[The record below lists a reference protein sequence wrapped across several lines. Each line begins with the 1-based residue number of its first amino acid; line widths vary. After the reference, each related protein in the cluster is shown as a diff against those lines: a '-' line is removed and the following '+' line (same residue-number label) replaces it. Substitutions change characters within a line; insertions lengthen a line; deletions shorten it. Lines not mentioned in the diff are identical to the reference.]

1 MRTIGPS
8 SIADYICRNC
18 LRIFY
23 FRKKKAAM
31 ATYHLSLKNGKVGT
45 AEQHADYILRE
56 GRYSGGKRAEELVYK
71 DANLPHWAMSASVF
85 FACADKYERAN
96 GRAYTEFEIALPNE
110 LTHKENEKLVNDFI
124 ATHIG
129 NNKVWAY
136 AIHSKP
142 ATFDDSQ
149 EQIHAHIMI
158 CERIVD
164 DEMVKAKSPSK
175 FFKRYNAKNPK
186 NGGYQKDRRFSGYT
200 ESKDNLKLIRQSW
213 EDMINAEYK
222 THGID
227 KVVSCKTLKA
237 QRDIAAEA
245 GDEDMVEFLNRTPQE
260 HLGPALAY
268 KTKKI
273 IEENGYD
280 QENIDNTLDKIYQ
293 MSAKAFGVIID
304 KIQKARKAAKLKYKK
319 QIELERKEKEYSEKR
334 LAELTMSGEIIRKD
348 FIKLL
353 GSVNNQ
359 IKYNESAIIRI
370 EKTITPID
378 QMPSKVLNI
387 MTSGRFEKLQKEGEA
402 IISLKTRLKEILS
415 LYGPKESMPN
425 NIRAEYNEKGRAY
438 RILKADYEKQDTEIR
453 SFISSEAGD
462 KWYKKLIKEML
473 EQNKDME
480 NQKLNLLKLNSEYK
494 ELRKEIIEVG
504 RKINPHLHYRMKS
517 KYRAPELGNG
527 ASAIFDA
534 RNDINNLLRN
544 IINAGRE
551 NIKQNK
557 MTVNLQDKKKNFWE
571 V

>member
-1 MRTIGPS
+1 
-8 SIADYICRNC
+8 
-18 LRIFY
+18 
-23 FRKKKAAM
+23 M
-31 ATYHLSLKNGKVGT
+31 ATYHLSLKNGKTGT
-45 AEQHADYILRE
+45 AKQHADYILRE
-56 GRYSGGKRAEELVYK
+56 GRFSSGRRAEELVYK
-71 DANLPHWAMSASVF
+71 NANLPHWAMSASDF
-85 FACADKYERAN
+85 FAHADKYERTN
-96 GRAYTEFEIALPNE
+96 GRAYSEFEIALPNE
-110 LTHKENEKLVNDFI
+110 LTHEENQKLVNDFVGK
-124 ATHIG
+124 HIG

-142 ATFDDSQ
+142 ATFDDDE
-149 EQIHAHIMI
+149 EQIHAHIMF
-158 CERIVD
+158 CERVVED
-164 DEMVKAKSPSK
+164 GMTKAKSPSK
-175 FFKRYNAKNPK
+175 FFKRYNGKSPDN
-186 NGGYQKDRRFSGYT
+186 SGYK
-200 ESKDNLKLIRQSW
+200 KDERFTSSDARDSIKKIRQSW
-213 EDMINAEYK
+213 EDMVNAEYTSRRINK
-222 THGID
+222 T
-227 KVVSCKTLKA
+227 VSCKTLKV
-237 QRDIAAEA
+237 QRDLAAAA
-245 GDEDMVEFLNRTPQE
+245 GDNDLADFFDREPQE

-304 KIQKARKAAKLKYKK
+304 KIQKARKAAELKYKK

-334 LAELTMSGEIIRKD
+334 FAELTMSGEIIRKD
-348 FIKLL
+348 FVKLL

-387 MTSGRFEKLQKEGEA
+387 ITSGRFEKLQKEGEA

-438 RILKADYEKQDTEIR
+438 RILKADYKKQDAEIH

-473 EQNKDME
+473 EQSKDME
-480 NQKLNLLKLNSEYK
+480 DQKLNLLKLNNEYR

-544 IINAGRE
+544 IINAGKE
-551 NIKQNK
+551 NIKRNK
-557 MTVNLQDKKKNFWE
+557 MTVSLNSRKSSEWDM
-571 V
+571 

>member
-1 MRTIGPS
+1 
-8 SIADYICRNC
+8 
-18 LRIFY
+18 
-23 FRKKKAAM
+23 M

-45 AEQHADYILRE
+45 AEQHADYILRK

-71 DANLPHWAMSASVF
+71 DANLPRWAMSASSF
-85 FACADKYERAN
+85 FACADRYERTN

-110 LTHKENEKLVNDFI
+110 LTHEENKKIVNDFI
-124 ATHIG
+124 TAHIG

-149 EQIHAHIMI
+149 EQIHAHIMMS
-158 CERIVD
+158 ERIVED
-164 DEMVKAKSPSK
+164 GMTKAKSPSK
-175 FFKRYNAKNPK
+175 FFKRFNSKNPEK
-186 NGGYQKDRRFSGYT
+186 GGYKKDERFTKSR
-200 ESKDNLKLIRQSW
+200 SNAVVCIKQIRQSW

-222 THGID
+222 NHGID

-237 QRDIAAEA
+237 QRDLAVAA
-245 GDEDMVEFLNRTPQE
+245 GDNDLADFFDREPQE

-273 IEENGYD
+273 IEENSYD
-280 QENIDNTLDKIYQ
+280 QENIDNTLDKIYK

-304 KIQKARKAAKLKYKK
+304 KIQKARKAAELKYKK

-348 FIKLL
+348 FVKLL

-387 MTSGRFEKLQKEGEA
+387 MTSGRVEKLQKEGEA

-415 LYGPKESMPN
+415 LYGPKESMPG
-425 NIRAEYNEKGRAY
+425 NIREEYNEKGRAY
-438 RILKADYEKQDTEIR
+438 RILKADYEKQDAEIR

-473 EQNKDME
+473 EQSKDME
-480 NQKLNLLKLNSEYK
+480 NQKLNLLKLNNDYR

-551 NIKQNK
+551 NIRQNK
-557 MTVNLQDKKKNFWE
+557 MTVDLSNKNKKNNGWE
-571 V
+571 F

>member
-1 MRTIGPS
+1 
-8 SIADYICRNC
+8 
-18 LRIFY
+18 
-23 FRKKKAAM
+23 M

-71 DANLPHWAMSASVF
+71 DANLPRWAMSASAF
-85 FACADKYERAN
+85 FACADRYERTN

-110 LTHKENEKLVNDFI
+110 LTHEENKKMVNDFI
-124 ATHIG
+124 TAHIG
-129 NNKVWAY
+129 NNKVWTY

-149 EQIHAHIMI
+149 EQIHVHIMI
-158 CERIVD
+158 CERIVED
-164 DEMVKAKSPSK
+164 GMRKAKSPSK
-175 FFKRYNAKNPK
+175 FFKRYNSKNPQ
-186 NGGYQKDRRFSGYT
+186 NGGYLKDRALSGSRT
-200 ESKDNLKLIRQSW
+200 EIAKKLKGIRQSW
-213 EDMINAEYK
+213 EDMVNAEYK

-227 KVVSCKTLKA
+227 KVVFCKTLKA

-245 GDEDMVEFLNRTPQE
+245 GDEDMVEFLNRTSQE

-293 MSAKAFGVIID
+293 ISAKAFGVIID
-304 KIQKARKAAKLKYKK
+304 KIQKARKAAELKYKK

-348 FIKLL
+348 FVKLL

-438 RILKADYEKQDTEIR
+438 RILKADYKKQDAEIH

-473 EQNKDME
+473 EQSKDME
-480 NQKLNLLKLNSEYK
+480 DQKLNLLKLNNEYR

-527 ASAIFDA
+527 ASAILDA

-544 IINAGRE
+544 IINAGKE
-551 NIKQNK
+551 NIKRNK
-557 MTVNLQDKKKNFWE
+557 MTVSLNSRKSSEWDM
-571 V
+571 

>member
-1 MRTIGPS
+1 
-8 SIADYICRNC
+8 
-18 LRIFY
+18 
-23 FRKKKAAM
+23 M

-71 DANLPHWAMSASVF
+71 DANLPRWAMSASAF
-85 FACADKYERAN
+85 FACADRYERAN

-124 ATHIG
+124 NTHIG

-136 AIHSKP
+136 AIHSKS

-149 EQIHAHIMI
+149 EQIHAHIMF
-158 CERIVD
+158 CERIVED
-164 DEMVKAKSPSK
+164 GMIKAKSPSK
-175 FFKRYNAKNPK
+175 FFKRFNSKNPQ
-186 NGGYQKDRRFSGYT
+186 NGGYQKDRALSGSRT
-200 ESKDNLKLIRQSW
+200 EIANNLKIIRQSW
-213 EDMINAEYK
+213 ENMINAEYK
-222 THGID
+222 SHGID

-237 QRDIAAEA
+237 QRDLAAAA
-245 GDEDMVEFLNRTPQE
+245 GDEDMAEFFNRTPQE

-304 KIQKARKAAKLKYKK
+304 KIQKARKAAELKYRK

-334 LAELTMSGEIIRKD
+334 LAELTISGEIIRKD
-348 FIKLL
+348 FVKLL

-370 EKTITPID
+370 EKTITPIEE
-378 QMPSKVLNI
+378 MPSKVLNI
-387 MTSGRFEKLQKEGEA
+387 MTSGRFEKLQKEGKA
-402 IISLKTRLKEILS
+402 IISLKTRLKEILN

-425 NIRAEYNEKGRAY
+425 NIRAEYNEKGQAY
-438 RILKADYEKQDTEIR
+438 RILKADYEKQDAEIR
-453 SFISSEAGD
+453 NFISSEAGD
-462 KWYKKLIKEML
+462 RWYKKLMKEML

-517 KYRAPELGNG
+517 KYRAPELGNR

>member
-1 MRTIGPS
+1 
-8 SIADYICRNC
+8 
-18 LRIFY
+18 
-23 FRKKKAAM
+23 M

-45 AEQHADYILRE
+45 AEQHTDYILRE

-164 DEMVKAKSPSK
+164 DEMAKAKSPSK

-213 EDMINAEYK
+213 EDMVNAEYK

-237 QRDIAAEA
+237 QRDIAAET

-304 KIQKARKAAKLKYKK
+304 KIQKARKAAELKYKK

-334 LAELTMSGEIIRKD
+334 LAELTTSGEIIRKD
-348 FIKLL
+348 FVKLL

-462 KWYKKLIKEML
+462 KWYKKLLKEIL

-551 NIKQNK
+551 NIKHNK

>member
-1 MRTIGPS
+1 
-8 SIADYICRNC
+8 
-18 LRIFY
+18 
-23 FRKKKAAM
+23 M
-31 ATYHLSLKNGKVGT
+31 ATYHLSLKNGKTGT
-45 AEQHADYILRE
+45 AKQHADYILRE
-56 GRYSGGKRAEELVYK
+56 GRFSSGRRAEELVYK
-71 DANLPHWAMSASVF
+71 NANLPHWAMSASDF
-85 FACADKYERAN
+85 FAHADKYERTN
-96 GRAYTEFEIALPNE
+96 GRAYSEFEIALPNE
-110 LTHKENEKLVNDFI
+110 LTHEENQKMVNDFVGK
-124 ATHIG
+124 HIG

-142 ATFDDSQ
+142 ATFDDDE
-149 EQIHAHIMI
+149 EQIHAHIMF
-158 CERIVD
+158 CERVVED
-164 DEMVKAKSPSK
+164 GMTKAKSPSK
-175 FFKRYNAKNPK
+175 FFKRYNGKSLDN
-186 NGGYQKDRRFSGYT
+186 SGYK
-200 ESKDNLKLIRQSW
+200 KDERFTSSDARDSIKKIRQSW
-213 EDMINAEYK
+213 EDMVNAEYTSRRINK
-222 THGID
+222 T
-227 KVVSCKTLKA
+227 VSCKTLKV
-237 QRDIAAEA
+237 QRDLAAAA
-245 GDEDMVEFLNRTPQE
+245 GDNDLADFFDREPQE

-304 KIQKARKAAKLKYKK
+304 KIQKARKAAELKYKK

-334 LAELTMSGEIIRKD
+334 FAELTMSGEIIRKD
-348 FIKLL
+348 FVKLL

-438 RILKADYEKQDTEIR
+438 RILKADYKKQDAEIH

-473 EQNKDME
+473 EQSKDME
-480 NQKLNLLKLNSEYK
+480 DQKLNLLKLNNEYR

-544 IINAGRE
+544 IINAGKE
-551 NIKQNK
+551 NIKRNK
-557 MTVNLQDKKKNFWE
+557 MTVSLNSRKSSEWDM
-571 V
+571 

>member
-1 MRTIGPS
+1 
-8 SIADYICRNC
+8 
-18 LRIFY
+18 
-23 FRKKKAAM
+23 M

-45 AEQHADYILRE
+45 AKQHADYILRE

-71 DANLPHWAMSASVF
+71 DANLPRWAMSASAF
-85 FACADKYERAN
+85 FACADRYERAN

-110 LTHKENEKLVNDFI
+110 LTHEENQKLANDFVSK
-124 ATHIG
+124 HIG

-142 ATFDDSQ
+142 ATFDDDE
-149 EQIHAHIMI
+149 EQIHAHIMF
-158 CERIVD
+158 CERVVD
-164 DEMVKAKSPSK
+164 DGMAKAKSPSK
-175 FFKRYNAKNPK
+175 FFKRFNSKNPQ
-186 NGGYQKDRRFSGYT
+186 NGGYQKDRALSGSRT
-200 ESKDNLKLIRQSW
+200 EIANNLKKIRQSW

-222 THGID
+222 NHGID

-237 QRDIAAEA
+237 QRDLAAAA

-280 QENIDNTLDKIYQ
+280 QDNIDNTLDKIYQ

-304 KIQKARKAAKLKYKK
+304 KIQKARKAAELKYKK

-348 FIKLL
+348 FVKLL

-370 EKTITPID
+370 EKTITSID

-438 RILKADYEKQDTEIR
+438 KILKTDYEKQDAEIR

-462 KWYKKLIKEML
+462 KWYKKLMKEML

-534 RNDINNLLRN
+534 KNDINNLLRN

>member
-1 MRTIGPS
+1 
-8 SIADYICRNC
+8 
-18 LRIFY
+18 
-23 FRKKKAAM
+23 M

-71 DANLPHWAMSASVF
+71 DANLPRWAMSASAF
-85 FACADKYERAN
+85 FACADRYERTN

-110 LTHKENEKLVNDFI
+110 LTHEENQKLVNDFI
-124 ATHIG
+124 NTHIG

-142 ATFDDSQ
+142 ATFDDDE
-149 EQIHAHIMI
+149 EQIHAHIMF
-158 CERIVD
+158 CERVVD
-164 DEMVKAKSPSK
+164 DGMVKAKSPSK
-175 FFKRYNAKNPK
+175 FFKRFNSKNPQ
-186 NGGYQKDRRFSGYT
+186 NGGYQKDRRFSGFA
-200 ESKDNLKLIRQSW
+200 ESKENLKLIRQSW

-222 THGID
+222 NHGID
-227 KVVSCKTLKA
+227 KVVSCKSIKE
-237 QRDIAAEA
+237 QRDIAAAA

-260 HLGPALAY
+260 HLGPALTY

-280 QENIDNTLDKIYQ
+280 QENIDNTLNKIYQ

-304 KIQKARKAAKLKYKK
+304 KIQKARKAAELKYRK

-334 LAELTMSGEIIRKD
+334 LAELTISGEIIRKD
-348 FIKLL
+348 FVKLL

-370 EKTITPID
+370 EKTITPIE

-387 MTSGRFEKLQKEGEA
+387 MTNGRFEKLQKECEA
-402 IISLKTRLKEILS
+402 VISLKTRLKEILS

-438 RILKADYEKQDTEIR
+438 RILKADYEKQDAEIR
-453 SFISSEAGD
+453 SFISSESGD

-504 RKINPHLHYRMKS
+504 RKINPHMHYKMKS

-557 MTVNLQDKKKNFWE
+557 MTVDLSNKNKKNNGWE
-571 V
+571 F

>member
-1 MRTIGPS
+1 
-8 SIADYICRNC
+8 
-18 LRIFY
+18 
-23 FRKKKAAM
+23 M

-71 DANLPHWAMSASVF
+71 DANLPRWAMSASAF
-85 FACADKYERAN
+85 FACADRYERAN

-124 ATHIG
+124 TTHIG

-142 ATFDDSQ
+142 ATFDESQ

-164 DEMVKAKSPSK
+164 DEMAKAKSPSK

-334 LAELTMSGEIIRKD
+334 LAELTTSGEIIRKD

-462 KWYKKLIKEML
+462 KWYKKLLKEIL

-494 ELRKEIIEVG
+494 ELRKKIIEVG

-551 NIKQNK
+551 NIKHNK

>member
-1 MRTIGPS
+1 
-8 SIADYICRNC
+8 
-18 LRIFY
+18 
-23 FRKKKAAM
+23 M

-71 DANLPHWAMSASVF
+71 DANLPRWAMSASAF
-85 FACADKYERAN
+85 FACADRYERTN

-110 LTHKENEKLVNDFI
+110 LTHEENQKLVNDFI
-124 ATHIG
+124 NTHIG

-142 ATFDDSQ
+142 ATFDDDE
-149 EQIHAHIMI
+149 EQIHAHIMF
-158 CERIVD
+158 CERVVD
-164 DEMVKAKSPSK
+164 DGMVKAKSPSK
-175 FFKRYNAKNPK
+175 FFKRFNSKNPQ
-186 NGGYQKDRRFSGYT
+186 NGGYQKDRRFSGFA
-200 ESKDNLKLIRQSW
+200 ESKENLKLIRQSW

-222 THGID
+222 NHGID
-227 KVVSCKTLKA
+227 KVVSCKSIKE
-237 QRDIAAEA
+237 QRDIAAAA

-304 KIQKARKAAKLKYKK
+304 KIQKARKAAELKYRK

-334 LAELTMSGEIIRKD
+334 LAELTISGEIIRKD
-348 FIKLL
+348 FVKLL

-370 EKTITPID
+370 EKTITPIE

-387 MTSGRFEKLQKEGEA
+387 MSNGRFEKLQKECEA
-402 IISLKTRLKEILS
+402 VISLKTRLKEILS

-438 RILKADYEKQDTEIR
+438 RILKADYEKQDAEIR

-504 RKINPHLHYRMKS
+504 RKINPHMHYKMKS

-557 MTVNLQDKKKNFWE
+557 MTVDLSNKNKKNNGWE
-571 V
+571 F

>member
-1 MRTIGPS
+1 
-8 SIADYICRNC
+8 
-18 LRIFY
+18 
-23 FRKKKAAM
+23 M

-71 DANLPHWAMSASVF
+71 DANLPRWAMSASAF
-85 FACADKYERAN
+85 FACADRYERAN

-110 LTHKENEKLVNDFI
+110 LTHEENQKLVNDFVSK
-124 ATHIG
+124 HIG

-142 ATFDDSQ
+142 ATFDDDE
-149 EQIHAHIMI
+149 EQIHAHIMF
-158 CERIVD
+158 CERVVD
-164 DEMVKAKSPSK
+164 DGMAKAKSPSK
-175 FFKRYNAKNPK
+175 FFKRFNSKNPQ
-186 NGGYQKDRRFSGYT
+186 NGGYQKDRALSGSRT
-200 ESKDNLKLIRQSW
+200 EIANNLKKIRQSW

-222 THGID
+222 NHGID

-237 QRDIAAEA
+237 QRNLAAAA
-245 GDEDMVEFLNRTPQE
+245 GDENMAEFFNRTPQE

-273 IEENGYD
+273 IEENGYN

-304 KIQKARKAAKLKYKK
+304 KIQKARKAAELKYRK

-334 LAELTMSGEIIRKD
+334 LAELTISGEIIKKD
-348 FIKLL
+348 FVKLL

-370 EKTITPID
+370 EKTITPIEE
-378 QMPSKVLNI
+378 MPSKVLNI
-387 MTSGRFEKLQKEGEA
+387 MTSGRFEKLQKEGKA
-402 IISLKTRLKEILS
+402 IISLKTRLKEILN
-415 LYGPKESMPN
+415 LYGPKEYMPN
-425 NIRAEYNEKGRAY
+425 NIRAEYNEKGQAY
-438 RILKADYEKQDTEIR
+438 RILKADYEKQDAEIR

-462 KWYKKLIKEML
+462 KWYKKLMKEML

-534 RNDINNLLRN
+534 KNDINNLLRN

>member
-1 MRTIGPS
+1 
-8 SIADYICRNC
+8 
-18 LRIFY
+18 
-23 FRKKKAAM
+23 M
-31 ATYHLSLKNGKVGT
+31 ATYHLSLKNGKTGT
-45 AEQHADYILRE
+45 AKQHADYILRE
-56 GRYSGGKRAEELVYK
+56 GRFSSGRRADELVYK
-71 DANLPHWAMSASVF
+71 NANLPHWAMSASDF
-85 FACADKYERAN
+85 FAHADKYERTN
-96 GRAYTEFEIALPNE
+96 GRAYSEFEIALQNE
-110 LTHKENEKLVNDFI
+110 LTHEENQKLVNDFVGK
-124 ATHIG
+124 HIG

-142 ATFDDSQ
+142 ATFDDDE
-149 EQIHAHIMI
+149 EQIHAHIMF
-158 CERIVD
+158 CERVVED
-164 DEMVKAKSPSK
+164 GMTKAKSPSK
-175 FFKRYNAKNPK
+175 FFKRYNGKSPDN
-186 NGGYQKDRRFSGYT
+186 SGYK
-200 ESKDNLKLIRQSW
+200 KDERFTSSDARDSIKKIRQSW
-213 EDMINAEYK
+213 EDMVNAEYTSRRINK
-222 THGID
+222 T
-227 KVVSCKTLKA
+227 VSCKTLKV
-237 QRDIAAEA
+237 QRDLAAAA
-245 GDEDMVEFLNRTPQE
+245 GDNDLADFFDREPQE

-273 IEENGYD
+273 IEENSYD

-304 KIQKARKAAKLKYKK
+304 KIQKARKAAELKYKK

-334 LAELTMSGEIIRKD
+334 FAELTMSGEIIRKD
-348 FIKLL
+348 FVKLL

-387 MTSGRFEKLQKEGEA
+387 ITSGRFEKLQKEGKA
-402 IISLKTRLKEILS
+402 VISLKTRLKEILS
-415 LYGPKESMPN
+415 LYGPKESMPD
-425 NIRAEYNEKGRAY
+425 NIREEYNEKGRAY
-438 RILKADYEKQDTEIR
+438 RILKADYEKQDAEIR

-557 MTVNLQDKKKNFWE
+557 MTVDLSNKTKKNNGWE
-571 V
+571 F

>member
-1 MRTIGPS
+1 
-8 SIADYICRNC
+8 
-18 LRIFY
+18 
-23 FRKKKAAM
+23 M

-164 DEMVKAKSPSK
+164 DEMAKAKSPSK

-213 EDMINAEYK
+213 EDMVNAEYK

-237 QRDIAAEA
+237 QRDIAAET

-304 KIQKARKAAKLKYKK
+304 KIQKARKAAELKYKK
-319 QIELERKEKEYSEKR
+319 QIELEHKEKEYSEKR
-334 LAELTMSGEIIRKD
+334 LAELTTSGEIIRKD
-348 FIKLL
+348 FVKLL

-462 KWYKKLIKEML
+462 KWYKKLLKEIL

>member
-1 MRTIGPS
+1 
-8 SIADYICRNC
+8 
-18 LRIFY
+18 
-23 FRKKKAAM
+23 M
-31 ATYHLSLKNGKVGT
+31 ATYHLSLKNGKTGT
-45 AEQHADYILRE
+45 AKQHADYILRE
-56 GRYSGGKRAEELVYK
+56 GRFSSGRRAEELVYK
-71 DANLPHWAMSASVF
+71 NANLPHWAMSASDF
-85 FACADKYERAN
+85 FAHADKYERTN
-96 GRAYTEFEIALPNE
+96 GRAYSEFEIALPNE
-110 LTHKENEKLVNDFI
+110 LTHEENQKLVNDFVGK
-124 ATHIG
+124 HIG

-142 ATFDDSQ
+142 ATFDDDE
-149 EQIHAHIMI
+149 EQIHAHIMF
-158 CERIVD
+158 CERVVED
-164 DEMVKAKSPSK
+164 GMTKAKSPSK
-175 FFKRYNAKNPK
+175 FFKRYNGKSPDN
-186 NGGYQKDRRFSGYT
+186 SGYK
-200 ESKDNLKLIRQSW
+200 KDERFTSSDARDSIKKIRQSW
-213 EDMINAEYK
+213 EDMVNAEYTSRRINK
-222 THGID
+222 T
-227 KVVSCKTLKA
+227 VSCKTLKV
-237 QRDIAAEA
+237 QRDLAAAA
-245 GDEDMVEFLNRTPQE
+245 GDNDLADFFDREPQE

-304 KIQKARKAAKLKYKK
+304 KIQKARKAAELKYKK

-334 LAELTMSGEIIRKD
+334 FAELTMSGKIIRKD
-348 FIKLL
+348 FVKLL

-438 RILKADYEKQDTEIR
+438 RILKADYKKQDAEIH

-473 EQNKDME
+473 EQSKDME
-480 NQKLNLLKLNSEYK
+480 DQKLNLLKLNNEYR

-527 ASAIFDA
+527 ASAIFAA

-544 IINAGRE
+544 IINAGKE
-551 NIKQNK
+551 NIKRNK
-557 MTVNLQDKKKNFWE
+557 MTVSLNSRKSSEWDM
-571 V
+571 

>member
-1 MRTIGPS
+1 
-8 SIADYICRNC
+8 
-18 LRIFY
+18 
-23 FRKKKAAM
+23 M

-124 ATHIG
+124 TTHIG

-142 ATFDDSQ
+142 ATFDESQ

-164 DEMVKAKSPSK
+164 DEMAKAKSPSK

-213 EDMINAEYK
+213 EDMINGEYK

-304 KIQKARKAAKLKYKK
+304 KIQKARKAAELKHKK
-319 QIELERKEKEYSEKR
+319 QIELERKEKEYAEKR
-334 LAELTMSGEIIRKD
+334 LAELITSGEIIRKD
-348 FIKLL
+348 FVKLL

-387 MTSGRFEKLQKEGEA
+387 MTNGRFEKLQKEGEA
-402 IISLKTRLKEILS
+402 IISFKTRLKEILS

-438 RILKADYEKQDTEIR
+438 RILKTDYEKQDAEIR

-494 ELRKEIIEVG
+494 ELRKDIIEVG

-557 MTVNLQDKKKNFWE
+557 MTVDLSNKTKKNNGWE
-571 V
+571 F

>member
-1 MRTIGPS
+1 
-8 SIADYICRNC
+8 
-18 LRIFY
+18 
-23 FRKKKAAM
+23 M

-71 DANLPHWAMSASVF
+71 DANLPRWAMSASAF
-85 FACADKYERAN
+85 FACADRYERTN

-110 LTHKENEKLVNDFI
+110 LTHEENQKLVNDFI
-124 ATHIG
+124 NTHIG

-142 ATFDDSQ
+142 ATFDDDE
-149 EQIHAHIMI
+149 EQIHAHIMF
-158 CERIVD
+158 CERVVD
-164 DEMVKAKSPSK
+164 DGMVKAKSPSK
-175 FFKRYNAKNPK
+175 FFKRFNSKNPQ
-186 NGGYQKDRRFSGYT
+186 NGGYQKDRRFSGFA
-200 ESKDNLKLIRQSW
+200 ESKENLKLIRQSW

-222 THGID
+222 NHGID
-227 KVVSCKTLKA
+227 KVVSCKSIKE
-237 QRDIAAEA
+237 QRDIAAAA

-304 KIQKARKAAKLKYKK
+304 KIQKARKAAELKYRK

-334 LAELTMSGEIIRKD
+334 LAELTISGEIIRKD
-348 FIKLL
+348 FVKLL

-370 EKTITPID
+370 EKTITPIE

-387 MTSGRFEKLQKEGEA
+387 MTNGRFEKLQKECEA
-402 IISLKTRLKEILS
+402 VISLKTRLKEILS
-415 LYGPKESMPN
+415 LYGLKESMPN

-438 RILKADYEKQDTEIR
+438 RILKADYEKQDAEIR

-504 RKINPHLHYRMKS
+504 RKINPHMHYKMKS

-527 ASAIFDA
+527 ASAIFYA

-557 MTVNLQDKKKNFWE
+557 MTVDLSNKNKKNNGWE
-571 V
+571 F

>member
-1 MRTIGPS
+1 
-8 SIADYICRNC
+8 
-18 LRIFY
+18 
-23 FRKKKAAM
+23 M
-31 ATYHLSLKNGKVGT
+31 ATYHLSLKNGKTGT
-45 AEQHADYILRE
+45 AKQHADYILRE
-56 GRYSGGKRAEELVYK
+56 GRFSSGRRAEELVYK
-71 DANLPHWAMSASVF
+71 NANLPHWAMSASDF
-85 FACADKYERAN
+85 FAHADKYERTN
-96 GRAYTEFEIALPNE
+96 GRAYSEFEIALPNE
-110 LTHKENEKLVNDFI
+110 LTHEENQKLVNDFVGK
-124 ATHIG
+124 HIG

-142 ATFDDSQ
+142 ATFDDDE
-149 EQIHAHIMI
+149 EQIHAHIMF
-158 CERIVD
+158 CERVVED
-164 DEMVKAKSPSK
+164 GMTKAKSPSK
-175 FFKRYNAKNPK
+175 FFKRYNGKSPDN
-186 NGGYQKDRRFSGYT
+186 SGYK
-200 ESKDNLKLIRQSW
+200 KDERFTSSDARDSIKKIRQSW
-213 EDMINAEYK
+213 EDMVNAEYTSRRINK
-222 THGID
+222 T
-227 KVVSCKTLKA
+227 VSCKTLKV
-237 QRDIAAEA
+237 QRDLAAAA
-245 GDEDMVEFLNRTPQE
+245 GDNDLADFFDCEPQE

-273 IEENGYD
+273 IEKNGYD

-304 KIQKARKAAKLKYKK
+304 KIQKARKAAELKYKK

-334 LAELTMSGEIIRKD
+334 FAELTMSGEIIRKD
-348 FIKLL
+348 FVKLL

-438 RILKADYEKQDTEIR
+438 RILKADYKKQDAEIH

-473 EQNKDME
+473 EQSKDME
-480 NQKLNLLKLNSEYK
+480 DQKLNLLKLNNEYR

-544 IINAGRE
+544 IINAGKE
-551 NIKQNK
+551 NIKRNK
-557 MTVNLQDKKKNFWE
+557 MTVSLNSRKSSEWDM
-571 V
+571 

>member
-1 MRTIGPS
+1 
-8 SIADYICRNC
+8 
-18 LRIFY
+18 
-23 FRKKKAAM
+23 M
-31 ATYHLSLKNGKVGT
+31 ATYHLSLKNGKTGT
-45 AEQHADYILRE
+45 AKQHADYILRE
-56 GRYSGGKRAEELVYK
+56 GRFGGGKRAEELVYK
-71 DANLPHWAMSASVF
+71 EVNIPSWAMSASVF
-85 FACADKYERAN
+85 FSCADKYERTN
-96 GRAYTEFEIALPNE
+96 GRAYSEFEIALPNE
-110 LTHKENEKLVNDFI
+110 LTHTENKKLVNDFI
-124 ATHIG
+124 TAHIG

-142 ATFDDSQ
+142 ATFEDNE
-149 EQIHAHIMI
+149 EQIHAHIMF
-158 CERIVD
+158 CERTVD
-164 DEMVKAKSPSK
+164 DGMEKAKSPSK
-175 FFKRYNAKNPK
+175 FFKRFNSKNPEK
-186 NGGYQKDRRFSGYT
+186 GGYKKDERFTKSR
-200 ESKDNLKLIRQSW
+200 SNAVVCIKQIRQSW

-222 THGID
+222 NHGID

-237 QRDIAAEA
+237 QRDLAVAA
-245 GDEDMVEFLNRTPQE
+245 GDNDLADFFDREPQE

-273 IEENGYD
+273 IEENSYD
-280 QENIDNTLDKIYQ
+280 QENIDNTLDKIYK

-304 KIQKARKAAKLKYKK
+304 KIQKARKAAELKYKK

-348 FIKLL
+348 FVKLL

-387 MTSGRFEKLQKEGEA
+387 MTSGRVEKLQKEGEA

-415 LYGPKESMPN
+415 LYGPKESMPG
-425 NIRAEYNEKGRAY
+425 NIREEYNEKGRAY
-438 RILKADYEKQDTEIR
+438 RILKADYEKQDAEIR

-473 EQNKDME
+473 EQSKDME
-480 NQKLNLLKLNSEYK
+480 NQKLNLLKLNNDYR

-551 NIKQNK
+551 NIRQNK
-557 MTVNLQDKKKNFWE
+557 MTVDLSNKNKKNNGWE
-571 V
+571 F

>member
-1 MRTIGPS
+1 
-8 SIADYICRNC
+8 
-18 LRIFY
+18 
-23 FRKKKAAM
+23 M

-71 DANLPHWAMSASVF
+71 DANLPRWAMSASAF
-85 FACADKYERAN
+85 FACADRYERAN

-124 ATHIG
+124 NNHIG

-136 AIHSKP
+136 AIHSKS

-149 EQIHAHIMI
+149 EQIHAHIMF
-158 CERIVD
+158 CERIVED
-164 DEMVKAKSPSK
+164 GMIKAKSPSK
-175 FFKRYNAKNPK
+175 FFKRFNSKNPQ
-186 NGGYQKDRRFSGYT
+186 NGGYQKDRALSGSRT
-200 ESKDNLKLIRQSW
+200 EIANNLKIIRQSW
-213 EDMINAEYK
+213 ENMINAEYK
-222 THGID
+222 SHGID

-237 QRDIAAEA
+237 QRDLAAAA
-245 GDEDMVEFLNRTPQE
+245 GDEDMAEFFNRTPQE

-304 KIQKARKAAKLKYKK
+304 KIQKARKAAELKYRK

-334 LAELTMSGEIIRKD
+334 LAELTISGEIIRKD
-348 FIKLL
+348 FVKLL

-370 EKTITPID
+370 EKTITPIEE
-378 QMPSKVLNI
+378 MPSKVLNI
-387 MTSGRFEKLQKEGEA
+387 MTSGRFEKLQKEGKA
-402 IISLKTRLKEILS
+402 IISLKTRLKEILN

-425 NIRAEYNEKGRAY
+425 NIRAEYNEKGQAY
-438 RILKADYEKQDTEIR
+438 RILKADYEKQDAEIR
-453 SFISSEAGD
+453 NFISSEAGD
-462 KWYKKLIKEML
+462 RWYKKLMKEML
-473 EQNKDME
+473 EQSKDME
-480 NQKLNLLKLNSEYK
+480 NQKLNLLKLNNEYK

-504 RKINPHLHYRMKS
+504 KTINPRMHYKMKS
-517 KYRAPELGNG
+517 RYRAPELGNG

-534 RNDINNLLRN
+534 RNDINKLLRN

>member
-1 MRTIGPS
+1 
-8 SIADYICRNC
+8 
-18 LRIFY
+18 
-23 FRKKKAAM
+23 M
-31 ATYHLSLKNGKVGT
+31 ATYHLILKNGKTGT
-45 AEQHADYILRE
+45 AKQHADYILRE
-56 GRYSGGKRAEELVYK
+56 GRFSSGRRAEELVYK
-71 DANLPHWAMSASVF
+71 NANLPHWAMSASDF
-85 FACADKYERAN
+85 FAHADKYERTN
-96 GRAYTEFEIALPNE
+96 GRAYSEFEIALPNE
-110 LTHKENEKLVNDFI
+110 LTHEENQKLVNDFVGK
-124 ATHIG
+124 HIG

-142 ATFDDSQ
+142 ATFDDDE
-149 EQIHAHIMI
+149 EQIHAHIMF
-158 CERIVD
+158 CERVVED
-164 DEMVKAKSPSK
+164 GMTKAKSPSK
-175 FFKRYNAKNPK
+175 FFKRYNGKSPDN
-186 NGGYQKDRRFSGYT
+186 SGYK
-200 ESKDNLKLIRQSW
+200 KDERFTSSDARDSIKKIRQSW
-213 EDMINAEYK
+213 EDMVNTEYTSRRINK
-222 THGID
+222 T
-227 KVVSCKTLKA
+227 VSCKTLKV
-237 QRDIAAEA
+237 QRDLAAAA
-245 GDEDMVEFLNRTPQE
+245 GDNDLADFFDREPQE

-304 KIQKARKAAKLKYKK
+304 KIQKARKAAELKYKK

-334 LAELTMSGEIIRKD
+334 FAELTMSGEIIRKD
-348 FIKLL
+348 FVKLL

-438 RILKADYEKQDTEIR
+438 RILKADYKKQDAEIH

-473 EQNKDME
+473 EQSKDME
-480 NQKLNLLKLNSEYK
+480 DQKLNLLKLNNEYR

-544 IINAGRE
+544 IINAGKE
-551 NIKQNK
+551 NIKRNK
-557 MTVNLQDKKKNFWE
+557 MTVSLNSRKSSEWDM
-571 V
+571 

>member
-1 MRTIGPS
+1 
-8 SIADYICRNC
+8 
-18 LRIFY
+18 
-23 FRKKKAAM
+23 M
-31 ATYHLSLKNGKVGT
+31 ATYHLSLKNGKTGT
-45 AEQHADYILRE
+45 AKQHADYILRE
-56 GRYSGGKRAEELVYK
+56 GRFSSGRRAEELVYK
-71 DANLPHWAMSASVF
+71 NANLPHWAMSASDF
-85 FACADKYERAN
+85 FAHADKYERTN
-96 GRAYTEFEIALPNE
+96 GRAYSEFEIALPNE
-110 LTHKENEKLVNDFI
+110 LTHEENQKLVNDFVGK
-124 ATHIG
+124 HIG

-142 ATFDDSQ
+142 ATFNDDE
-149 EQIHAHIMI
+149 EQIHSHIMF
-158 CERIVD
+158 CERVVED
-164 DEMVKAKSPSK
+164 GMTKAKSPSK
-175 FFKRYNAKNPK
+175 FFKRYNGKSPDN
-186 NGGYQKDRRFSGYT
+186 SGYK
-200 ESKDNLKLIRQSW
+200 KDERFTSSDARDSIKKIRQSW
-213 EDMINAEYK
+213 EDMVNTEYTSRRINK
-222 THGID
+222 T
-227 KVVSCKTLKA
+227 VSCKTLKV
-237 QRDIAAEA
+237 QRDLAAAA
-245 GDEDMVEFLNRTPQE
+245 GDNDLADFFDREPQE

-304 KIQKARKAAKLKYKK
+304 KIQKARKAAELKYKK

-334 LAELTMSGEIIRKD
+334 FAELTMSGEIIRKD
-348 FIKLL
+348 FVKLL

-438 RILKADYEKQDTEIR
+438 RILKADYKKQDAEIH

-473 EQNKDME
+473 EQSKDME
-480 NQKLNLLKLNSEYK
+480 DQKLNLLKLNNEYR

-544 IINAGRE
+544 IINAGKE
-551 NIKQNK
+551 NIRRNK
-557 MTVNLQDKKKNFWE
+557 MTVSLNSRKSSEWDM
-571 V
+571 

>member
-1 MRTIGPS
+1 
-8 SIADYICRNC
+8 
-18 LRIFY
+18 
-23 FRKKKAAM
+23 M

-71 DANLPHWAMSASVF
+71 DANLPRWAMSASAF

-124 ATHIG
+124 TTHIG

-142 ATFDDSQ
+142 ATFDESQ

-164 DEMVKAKSPSK
+164 DEMAKAKSPSK

-213 EDMINAEYK
+213 EDMINGEYK

-280 QENIDNTLDKIYQ
+280 QDNIDNTLDKIYQ

-304 KIQKARKAAKLKYKK
+304 KIQKARKAAELKYKK
-319 QIELERKEKEYSEKR
+319 QIELERKEKKYSEKR
-334 LAELTMSGEIIRKD
+334 LAELTTSGEIIRKD
-348 FIKLL
+348 FVKLL

-462 KWYKKLIKEML
+462 KWYKKLLKEIL

>member
-1 MRTIGPS
+1 
-8 SIADYICRNC
+8 
-18 LRIFY
+18 
-23 FRKKKAAM
+23 M

-164 DEMVKAKSPSK
+164 DEMAKAKSPSK

-213 EDMINAEYK
+213 EDMVNAEYK

-237 QRDIAAEA
+237 QRDIAAET

-304 KIQKARKAAKLKYKK
+304 KIQKARKAAELKYKK

-334 LAELTMSGEIIRKD
+334 LAELTTSGEIIRKD
-348 FIKLL
+348 FVKLL

-387 MTSGRFEKLQKEGEA
+387 MTSGRFEKLQKESEA

-462 KWYKKLIKEML
+462 KWYKKLLKEIL

-551 NIKQNK
+551 NIKHNK

>member
-1 MRTIGPS
+1 
-8 SIADYICRNC
+8 
-18 LRIFY
+18 
-23 FRKKKAAM
+23 M
-31 ATYHLSLKNGKVGT
+31 ATYHLSLKNGKTGT
-45 AEQHADYILRE
+45 AKQHADYILRE
-56 GRYSGGKRAEELVYK
+56 GRFSSGRRADELVYK
-71 DANLPHWAMSASVF
+71 NANLPHWAMSASDF
-85 FACADKYERAN
+85 FAHADKYERTN
-96 GRAYTEFEIALPNE
+96 GRAYSEFEIALPNE
-110 LTHKENEKLVNDFI
+110 LTHEENQKLVNDFVGK
-124 ATHIG
+124 HIG

-142 ATFDDSQ
+142 ATFDDDE
-149 EQIHAHIMI
+149 EQIHAHIMF
-158 CERIVD
+158 CERVVED
-164 DEMVKAKSPSK
+164 GMTKAKSPSK
-175 FFKRYNAKNPK
+175 FFKRYNGKSPDN
-186 NGGYQKDRRFSGYT
+186 SGYK
-200 ESKDNLKLIRQSW
+200 KDERFTSSDARDSIKKIRQSW
-213 EDMINAEYK
+213 EDMVNAEYTSRRINK
-222 THGID
+222 T
-227 KVVSCKTLKA
+227 VSCKTLKV
-237 QRDIAAEA
+237 QRDLAAAA
-245 GDEDMVEFLNRTPQE
+245 GDNDLADFFDREPQE

-268 KTKKI
+268 KAKKI

-334 LAELTMSGEIIRKD
+334 FAELTMSGEIIRKD
-348 FIKLL
+348 FVKLL

-438 RILKADYEKQDTEIR
+438 RILKADYKKQDAEIH

-473 EQNKDME
+473 EQSKDME
-480 NQKLNLLKLNSEYK
+480 DQKLNLLKLNNEYR

-544 IINAGRE
+544 IINAGKE
-551 NIKQNK
+551 NIERNK
-557 MTVNLQDKKKNFWE
+557 MTVSLNSRKSSEWDM
-571 V
+571 

>member
-1 MRTIGPS
+1 
-8 SIADYICRNC
+8 
-18 LRIFY
+18 
-23 FRKKKAAM
+23 M

-164 DEMVKAKSPSK
+164 DEMAKAKSPSK

-213 EDMINAEYK
+213 EDMVNAEYK

-237 QRDIAAEA
+237 QRDIAAET

-304 KIQKARKAAKLKYKK
+304 KIQKARKAAELKYKK

-334 LAELTMSGEIIRKD
+334 LAELTTSGEIIRKD
-348 FIKLL
+348 FVKLL

-453 SFISSEAGD
+453 SFISSKAGD
-462 KWYKKLIKEML
+462 KWYKKLLKEIL

-480 NQKLNLLKLNSEYK
+480 NQKVNVPPPIEAGASCFSENSTTNSE
-494 ELRKEIIEVG
+494 ELWRLTLS
-504 RKINPHLHYRMKS
+504 PQ
-517 KYRAPELGNG
+517 A
-527 ASAIFDA
+527 
-534 RNDINNLLRN
+534 
-544 IINAGRE
+544 
-551 NIKQNK
+551 
-557 MTVNLQDKKKNFWE
+557 
-571 V
+571 

>member
-1 MRTIGPS
+1 
-8 SIADYICRNC
+8 
-18 LRIFY
+18 
-23 FRKKKAAM
+23 M

-71 DANLPHWAMSASVF
+71 DANLPRWAMSASAF
-85 FACADKYERAN
+85 FACADRYERAN

-124 ATHIG
+124 NTHIG

-136 AIHSKP
+136 AIHSKS

-149 EQIHAHIMI
+149 EQIHAHIMF
-158 CERIVD
+158 CERVVD
-164 DEMVKAKSPSK
+164 DGMTKAKSPSK
-175 FFKRYNAKNPK
+175 FFKRFNSKNSQ
-186 NGGYQKDRRFSGYT
+186 NGGYQKDRALSGSRT
-200 ESKDNLKLIRQSW
+200 EIANNLKKIRQSW
-213 EDMINAEYK
+213 ENMINAEYK
-222 THGID
+222 SHGID

-237 QRDIAAEA
+237 QRDLAAAA
-245 GDEDMVEFLNRTPQE
+245 GDEDMAEFFNRTPQE

-280 QENIDNTLDKIYQ
+280 QKNIDNTLDKIYQ

-304 KIQKARKAAKLKYKK
+304 KIQKARKAAELKYRK

-334 LAELTMSGEIIRKD
+334 LAELTISGEIIRKD
-348 FIKLL
+348 FVKLL

-387 MTSGRFEKLQKEGEA
+387 MTSGRFEKLQKEGKA
-402 IISLKTRLKEILS
+402 IISLKTRLKEILN

-425 NIRAEYNEKGRAY
+425 NIRAEYNEKGQAY
-438 RILKADYEKQDTEIR
+438 RILKADYEKQDAEIR
-453 SFISSEAGD
+453 NFISSEAGD
-462 KWYKKLIKEML
+462 RWYKKLMKEML
-473 EQNKDME
+473 EQSKDME
-480 NQKLNLLKLNSEYK
+480 NQKLNLLKLNNEYK
-494 ELRKEIIEVG
+494 ELRKEITEVG
-504 RKINPHLHYRMKS
+504 KTINPRMHYKMKS
-517 KYRAPELGNG
+517 RYRAPELGNG

-534 RNDINNLLRN
+534 RNDINKLLRN

>member
-1 MRTIGPS
+1 
-8 SIADYICRNC
+8 
-18 LRIFY
+18 
-23 FRKKKAAM
+23 M
-31 ATYHLSLKNGKVGT
+31 ATYHLSLKNGKTGT
-45 AEQHADYILRE
+45 AKQHADYILRE
-56 GRYSGGKRAEELVYK
+56 GRFSSGRRAEELVYK
-71 DANLPHWAMSASVF
+71 NANLPHWAMSASDF
-85 FACADKYERAN
+85 FAHADKYERTN
-96 GRAYTEFEIALPNE
+96 GRAYSEFEIELPNE
-110 LTHKENEKLVNDFI
+110 LTHEENQKLVNDFVGK
-124 ATHIG
+124 HIG

-142 ATFDDSQ
+142 ATFDDDE
-149 EQIHAHIMI
+149 EQIHAHIMF
-158 CERIVD
+158 CERVVED
-164 DEMVKAKSPSK
+164 GMTKAKSPSK
-175 FFKRYNAKNPK
+175 FFKRYNGKSPDN
-186 NGGYQKDRRFSGYT
+186 SGYK
-200 ESKDNLKLIRQSW
+200 KDERFTSSDARDSIKKIRQSW
-213 EDMINAEYK
+213 EDMVNAEYTSRRINK
-222 THGID
+222 T
-227 KVVSCKTLKA
+227 VSCKTLKV
-237 QRDIAAEA
+237 QRDLAAAA
-245 GDEDMVEFLNRTPQE
+245 GDNDLADFFDREPQE

-304 KIQKARKAAKLKYKK
+304 KIQKARKAAELKYKK

-334 LAELTMSGEIIRKD
+334 FAELTMSGEIIRKD
-348 FIKLL
+348 FVKLL

-387 MTSGRFEKLQKEGEA
+387 MTGGRFEKLQKEGEA

-438 RILKADYEKQDTEIR
+438 RILKADYKKQDAEIH

-473 EQNKDME
+473 EQSKDME
-480 NQKLNLLKLNSEYK
+480 DQKLNLLKLNNEYR

-517 KYRAPELGNG
+517 KYRAPEFGNG

-544 IINAGRE
+544 IINAGKE
-551 NIKQNK
+551 NIKRNK
-557 MTVNLQDKKKNFWE
+557 MTVSLNSRKSSEWDM
-571 V
+571 

>member
-1 MRTIGPS
+1 
-8 SIADYICRNC
+8 
-18 LRIFY
+18 
-23 FRKKKAAM
+23 M

-164 DEMVKAKSPSK
+164 DEMAKAKSPSK

-213 EDMINAEYK
+213 EDMVNAEYK

-237 QRDIAAEA
+237 QRDIAAET

-304 KIQKARKAAKLKYKK
+304 KIQKARKAAELKYKK

-334 LAELTMSGEIIRKD
+334 LAELTTSGEIIRKD
-348 FIKLL
+348 FVKLL

-462 KWYKKLIKEML
+462 KWYKKLLKEIL

-551 NIKQNK
+551 NIKHNK
-557 MTVNLQDKKKNFWE
+557 MTVNLPDKKKNFWE

>member
-1 MRTIGPS
+1 
-8 SIADYICRNC
+8 
-18 LRIFY
+18 
-23 FRKKKAAM
+23 M

-71 DANLPHWAMSASVF
+71 DTNLPRWAMSASAF
-85 FACADKYERAN
+85 FACADRYERTN

-110 LTHKENEKLVNDFI
+110 LTHEENKKMVNDFI
-124 ATHIG
+124 TAHIG
-129 NNKVWAY
+129 NNKVWTY

-149 EQIHAHIMI
+149 EQIHVHIMI
-158 CERIVD
+158 CERIVED
-164 DEMVKAKSPSK
+164 GMTKAKSPSK
-175 FFKRYNAKNPK
+175 FFKRYNSKNPQ
-186 NGGYQKDRRFSGYT
+186 NGGYLKDRALSGSRT
-200 ESKDNLKLIRQSW
+200 EIAKKLKGIRQSW
-213 EDMINAEYK
+213 EDMVNSEYK

-237 QRDIAAEA
+237 QCDIAVEA

-304 KIQKARKAAKLKYKK
+304 KIQKARKAAELKYKK

-334 LAELTMSGEIIRKD
+334 FAELTMSGEIIRKD
-348 FIKLL
+348 FVKLL

-402 IISLKTRLKEILS
+402 IIILKTRLKEILS

-438 RILKADYEKQDTEIR
+438 RILKADYEKQDAEIR

-462 KWYKKLIKEML
+462 KWYKKLIKEIL

-551 NIKQNK
+551 NIKLNK
-557 MTVNLQDKKKNFWE
+557 MTVSLNSRKSSEWDM
-571 V
+571 

>member
-1 MRTIGPS
+1 
-8 SIADYICRNC
+8 
-18 LRIFY
+18 
-23 FRKKKAAM
+23 M
-31 ATYHLSLKNGKVGT
+31 ATYHLSLKNGKTGT
-45 AEQHADYILRE
+45 AKQHADYILRE
-56 GRYSGGKRAEELVYK
+56 GRFSSGRRAEELVYK
-71 DANLPHWAMSASVF
+71 NANLPHWAMSASDF
-85 FACADKYERAN
+85 FAHADKYERTN
-96 GRAYTEFEIALPNE
+96 GRAYSEFEIALPNE
-110 LTHKENEKLVNDFI
+110 LTHEENQKLVNDFVGK
-124 ATHIG
+124 HIG

-142 ATFDDSQ
+142 ATFDDDE
-149 EQIHAHIMI
+149 EQIHEHIMF
-158 CERIVD
+158 CERVVED
-164 DEMVKAKSPSK
+164 GMTKAKSPSK
-175 FFKRYNAKNPK
+175 FFKRYNGKSPDN
-186 NGGYQKDRRFSGYT
+186 SGYK
-200 ESKDNLKLIRQSW
+200 KDERFTSSDARDSIKKIRQSW
-213 EDMINAEYK
+213 EDMVNAEYTSRRINK
-222 THGID
+222 T
-227 KVVSCKTLKA
+227 VSCKTLKV
-237 QRDIAAEA
+237 QRDLAAAA
-245 GDEDMVEFLNRTPQE
+245 GDNDLADFFDREPQE

-304 KIQKARKAAKLKYKK
+304 KIQKARKAAELKYKK

-334 LAELTMSGEIIRKD
+334 FAELTMSGEIIRKD
-348 FIKLL
+348 FVKLL

-387 MTSGRFEKLQKEGEA
+387 MTRGRFEKLQKEGEA

-438 RILKADYEKQDTEIR
+438 RILKADYKKQDAEIH

-473 EQNKDME
+473 EQSKDME
-480 NQKLNLLKLNSEYK
+480 DQKLNLLKLNNEYR

-544 IINAGRE
+544 IINAGKE
-551 NIKQNK
+551 NIKRNK
-557 MTVNLQDKKKNFWE
+557 MTVSLNSRKSSEWDM
-571 V
+571 

>member
-1 MRTIGPS
+1 
-8 SIADYICRNC
+8 
-18 LRIFY
+18 
-23 FRKKKAAM
+23 M

-71 DANLPHWAMSASVF
+71 DANLPRWAMSASAF
-85 FACADKYERAN
+85 FACADRYERTN

-110 LTHKENEKLVNDFI
+110 LTHEENQKLVNDFI
-124 ATHIG
+124 NTHIG

-142 ATFDDSQ
+142 ATFDDDE
-149 EQIHAHIMI
+149 EQIHAHIMF
-158 CERIVD
+158 CERVVD
-164 DEMVKAKSPSK
+164 DGMVKAKSPSK
-175 FFKRYNAKNPK
+175 FFKRFNSKNPQ
-186 NGGYQKDRRFSGYT
+186 NGGYQKDRRFSGFA
-200 ESKDNLKLIRQSW
+200 ESKENLKLIRQSW

-222 THGID
+222 NHGID
-227 KVVSCKTLKA
+227 KVVSCKSIKE
-237 QRDIAAEA
+237 QRDIAAAA
-245 GDEDMVEFLNRTPQE
+245 GDEDMVEFLNRTPKE

-304 KIQKARKAAKLKYKK
+304 KIQKARKAAELKYRK

-334 LAELTMSGEIIRKD
+334 LAELAISGEIIRKD
-348 FIKLL
+348 FVKLL

-370 EKTITPID
+370 EKTITPIE

-387 MTSGRFEKLQKEGEA
+387 MTNGRFEKLQKECEA
-402 IISLKTRLKEILS
+402 VISLKTRLKEILS

-438 RILKADYEKQDTEIR
+438 RILKADYEKQDAEIR
-453 SFISSEAGD
+453 SFISSESGD

-504 RKINPHLHYRMKS
+504 RKINPHMHYKMKS

-557 MTVNLQDKKKNFWE
+557 MTVDLSNKNKKNNGWE
-571 V
+571 F

>member
-1 MRTIGPS
+1 
-8 SIADYICRNC
+8 
-18 LRIFY
+18 
-23 FRKKKAAM
+23 M
-31 ATYHLSLKNGKVGT
+31 ATYHLSLKNGKTGT
-45 AEQHADYILRE
+45 AKQHADYILRE
-56 GRYSGGKRAEELVYK
+56 GRFSSGRRAEELVYK
-71 DANLPHWAMSASVF
+71 NANLPHWAMSASDF
-85 FACADKYERAN
+85 FAHADKYERTN
-96 GRAYTEFEIALPNE
+96 GRAYSEFEIALPNE
-110 LTHKENEKLVNDFI
+110 LTHEENQKMVNDFVGK
-124 ATHIG
+124 HIG

-142 ATFDDSQ
+142 ATFDDDE
-149 EQIHAHIMI
+149 EQIHAHIMF
-158 CERIVD
+158 CERVVED
-164 DEMVKAKSPSK
+164 GMTKAKSPSK
-175 FFKRYNAKNPK
+175 FFKRYNGKSPDN
-186 NGGYQKDRRFSGYT
+186 SGYK
-200 ESKDNLKLIRQSW
+200 KDERFTSSDARDSIKKIRQSW
-213 EDMINAEYK
+213 EDMVNAEYTSRRINK
-222 THGID
+222 T
-227 KVVSCKTLKA
+227 VSCKTLKV
-237 QRDIAAEA
+237 QRDLAAAA
-245 GDEDMVEFLNRTPQE
+245 GDNDLADFFDREPQE

-304 KIQKARKAAKLKYKK
+304 KIQKARKAAELKYKK

-334 LAELTMSGEIIRKD
+334 FAELTMSGEIIRKD
-348 FIKLL
+348 FVKLL

-438 RILKADYEKQDTEIR
+438 RILKADYKKQDAEIH

-473 EQNKDME
+473 EQSKDME
-480 NQKLNLLKLNSEYK
+480 DQKLNLLKLNNEYR

-544 IINAGRE
+544 IINAGKE
-551 NIKQNK
+551 NIKRNK
-557 MTVNLQDKKKNFWE
+557 MTVSLNSRKSSEWDM
-571 V
+571 

>member
-1 MRTIGPS
+1 
-8 SIADYICRNC
+8 
-18 LRIFY
+18 
-23 FRKKKAAM
+23 M
-31 ATYHLSLKNGKVGT
+31 ATYHLSLKNGKTGT
-45 AEQHADYILRE
+45 AKQHADYILRE
-56 GRYSGGKRAEELVYK
+56 GHFSSGRRAEELVYK
-71 DANLPHWAMSASVF
+71 NANLPHWAMSASDF
-85 FACADKYERAN
+85 FAHADKYERTN
-96 GRAYTEFEIALPNE
+96 GRAYSEFEIALPNE
-110 LTHKENEKLVNDFI
+110 LTHEENQKLVNDFVGK
-124 ATHIG
+124 HIG

-142 ATFDDSQ
+142 ATFDDDE
-149 EQIHAHIMI
+149 EQIHAHIMF
-158 CERIVD
+158 CERVVED
-164 DEMVKAKSPSK
+164 GMTKAKSPSK
-175 FFKRYNAKNPK
+175 FFKRYNGKSPDN
-186 NGGYQKDRRFSGYT
+186 SGYK
-200 ESKDNLKLIRQSW
+200 KDERFTSSDARDSIKKIRQSW
-213 EDMINAEYK
+213 EDMVNSEYTSRRINK
-222 THGID
+222 T
-227 KVVSCKTLKA
+227 VSCKTLKV
-237 QRDIAAEA
+237 QRDLAAAA
-245 GDEDMVEFLNRTPQE
+245 GDNDLADFFDREPQE

-304 KIQKARKAAKLKYKK
+304 KIQKARKAAELKYKK

-334 LAELTMSGEIIRKD
+334 FAELTMSGEIIRKD
-348 FIKLL
+348 FVKLL

-438 RILKADYEKQDTEIR
+438 RILKADYKKQDAEIH

-473 EQNKDME
+473 EQSKDME
-480 NQKLNLLKLNSEYK
+480 DQKLNLLKLNNEYR

-544 IINAGRE
+544 IINAGKE
-551 NIKQNK
+551 NIKRNK
-557 MTVNLQDKKKNFWE
+557 MTVSLNSRKSSEWDM
-571 V
+571 

>member
-1 MRTIGPS
+1 
-8 SIADYICRNC
+8 
-18 LRIFY
+18 
-23 FRKKKAAM
+23 M

-71 DANLPHWAMSASVF
+71 DANLPRWAMSASAF
-85 FACADKYERAN
+85 FACADRYERAN

-124 ATHIG
+124 NTHIG

-136 AIHSKP
+136 AIHSKSS
-142 ATFDDSQ
+142 TFDDSQ
-149 EQIHAHIMI
+149 EQIHAHIMF
-158 CERIVD
+158 CERVVD
-164 DEMVKAKSPSK
+164 DGMTKAKSPSK
-175 FFKRYNAKNPK
+175 FFKRFNSKNSQ
-186 NGGYQKDRRFSGYT
+186 NGGYQKDRALSGSRT
-200 ESKDNLKLIRQSW
+200 EIANNLKIIRQSW
-213 EDMINAEYK
+213 ENMINAEYK
-222 THGID
+222 SHGID

-237 QRDIAAEA
+237 QRDLAAAA
-245 GDEDMVEFLNRTPQE
+245 GDEDMAEFFNRTPQE

-273 IEENGYD
+273 IEENGYN

-304 KIQKARKAAKLKYKK
+304 KIQKARKAAELKYRK

-334 LAELTMSGEIIRKD
+334 LAELTISGEIIRKD
-348 FIKLL
+348 FVKLL

-370 EKTITPID
+370 EKTITPIEE
-378 QMPSKVLNI
+378 MPSKVLNI
-387 MTSGRFEKLQKEGEA
+387 MTSGRFEKLQKEGKA
-402 IISLKTRLKEILS
+402 IISLKTRLKEILN

-425 NIRAEYNEKGRAY
+425 NIRAEYNEKGQAY
-438 RILKADYEKQDTEIR
+438 RILKADYEKQDAEIR
-453 SFISSEAGD
+453 NFISSEAGD
-462 KWYKKLIKEML
+462 RWYKKLMKEML
-473 EQNKDME
+473 EQSKDME
-480 NQKLNLLKLNSEYK
+480 NQKLNLLKLNNEYK

-504 RKINPHLHYRMKS
+504 KTINPRMHYKMKS
-517 KYRAPELGNG
+517 RYRAPELGNG

-534 RNDINNLLRN
+534 RNDINKLLRN

>member
-1 MRTIGPS
+1 
-8 SIADYICRNC
+8 
-18 LRIFY
+18 
-23 FRKKKAAM
+23 M
-31 ATYHLSLKNGKVGT
+31 ATYHLSLKNGKTGT
-45 AEQHADYILRE
+45 AKQHADYILRE
-56 GRYSGGKRAEELVYK
+56 GRFSSGRRAEELVYK
-71 DANLPHWAMSASVF
+71 NANLPHWAMSASDF
-85 FACADKYERAN
+85 FAHADKYERTN
-96 GRAYTEFEIALPNE
+96 GRAYSEFEIALPNE
-110 LTHKENEKLVNDFI
+110 LTHEENQKLVNDFVGK
-124 ATHIG
+124 HIG

-142 ATFDDSQ
+142 ATFDDDE
-149 EQIHAHIMI
+149 EQIHAHIMF
-158 CERIVD
+158 CERVVED
-164 DEMVKAKSPSK
+164 GMTKAKSPSK
-175 FFKRYNAKNPK
+175 FFKRYNGKSLDN
-186 NGGYQKDRRFSGYT
+186 SGYK
-200 ESKDNLKLIRQSW
+200 KDERFTSSDARDSIKKIRQSW
-213 EDMINAEYK
+213 EDMVNAEYTSRRINK
-222 THGID
+222 T
-227 KVVSCKTLKA
+227 VSCKTLKV
-237 QRDIAAEA
+237 QRDLAAAA
-245 GDEDMVEFLNRTPQE
+245 GDNDLADFFDREPQE

-304 KIQKARKAAKLKYKK
+304 KIQKARKAAELKYKK

-334 LAELTMSGEIIRKD
+334 FAELTMSGEIIRKD
-348 FIKLL
+348 FVKLL

-438 RILKADYEKQDTEIR
+438 RILKADYKKQDAEIH

-473 EQNKDME
+473 EQSKDME
-480 NQKLNLLKLNSEYK
+480 DQKLNLLKLNNEYR

-544 IINAGRE
+544 IINAGKE
-551 NIKQNK
+551 NIKRNK
-557 MTVNLQDKKKNFWE
+557 MTVSLNSRKSSEWDM
-571 V
+571 

>member
-1 MRTIGPS
+1 
-8 SIADYICRNC
+8 
-18 LRIFY
+18 
-23 FRKKKAAM
+23 M

-164 DEMVKAKSPSK
+164 DEMAKAKSPSK

-213 EDMINAEYK
+213 EDMVNAEYK

-237 QRDIAAEA
+237 QRDIAAET

-304 KIQKARKAAKLKYKK
+304 KIQKARKAAELKYKK

-334 LAELTMSGEIIRKD
+334 LAELTTSGEIIRKD
-348 FIKLL
+348 FVKLL

-387 MTSGRFEKLQKEGEA
+387 MTSSRFEKLQKEGEA

-462 KWYKKLIKEML
+462 KWYKKLLKEIL

-494 ELRKEIIEVG
+494 ELRKEIIEVA

-551 NIKQNK
+551 NIKHNK